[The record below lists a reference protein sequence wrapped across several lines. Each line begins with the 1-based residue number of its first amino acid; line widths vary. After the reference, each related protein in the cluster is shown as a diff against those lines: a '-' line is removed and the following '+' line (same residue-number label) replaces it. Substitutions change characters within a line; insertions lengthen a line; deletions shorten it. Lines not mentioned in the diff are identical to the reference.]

1 MSLIPAFEIGVWN
14 AWIFML
20 LDVLTFPLF
29 FRVAKGRAPESE
41 GKSQV
46 SALSRTERITLY
58 SSKIIYIPAF
68 IYSIFLPLKLGE
80 VWFYV
85 GLPITLTG
93 FIAGVIVILNWA
105 ASLPGEPVTNGL
117 YRYSRHPMYVTAFV
131 FFLGVSIAT
140 ASWVFLLFTILL
152 IAASFYFAPVEE
164 QSCLEK
170 YGDAYREYSNRTPRY
185 IGIPKSE
192 GK

>member
-1 MSLIPAFEIGVWN
+1 MSLIPAFEIGLWN

-29 FRVAKGRAPESE
+29 TRIAKGRAPEAE
-41 GKSQV
+41 GKSQ
-46 SALSRTERITLY
+46 LSDMTRTEKITLY
-58 SSKIIYIPAF
+58 SSKAIYIPAF
-68 IYSIFLPLKLGE
+68 IYSIFLPLKLGT
-80 VWFYV
+80 VWFYI
-85 GLPITLTG
+85 GLPVTLIG

-105 ASLPGEPVTNGL
+105 ASPRGKPVTNGL

-152 IAASFYFAPVEE
+152 IAASFYFAPLEE

-170 YGDAYREYSNRTPRY
+170 YGDAYREYMDRTPKY

>member
-1 MSLIPAFEIGVWN
+1 MSLIPAFEIGLWN

-20 LDVLTFPLF
+20 LEVLTFPLF
-29 FRVAKGRAPESE
+29 TRVATGRAPEVE

-46 SALSRTERITLY
+46 AAMSRTARITLY

-68 IYSIFLPLKLGE
+68 IYSIFLPLKLGMA
-80 VWFYV
+80 WLYV
-85 GLPITLTG
+85 GLPITLIG
-93 FIAGVIVILNWA
+93 FITGVIVILNWA
-105 ASLPGEPVTNGL
+105 ASPRGEPVTNGL
-117 YRYSRHPMYVTAFV
+117 YRYSRHPMYVTSFV

-164 QSCLEK
+164 QTCLEK
-170 YGDAYREYSNRTPRY
+170 YGDAYHEYMDRTPRY
-185 IGIPKSE
+185 IGIPKS
-192 GK
+192 KAK